1 MQTNI
6 LPKENIIFRKQGA
19 YNRLQSTDPASQYL
33 KQQLIF
39 GSKYRD
45 SSFYDMNLAALTAYT
60 PPSQTEQ
67 IVTQND
73 TPYYVPPNTYW
84 NQQSDRP
91 FPANQKAVTA
101 SGSTYHSS
109 STKHSIMRMRPG
121 AMSPGGKG
129 VDIKHN
135 SYNRYLNKLKGSAP
149 LRQGPI
155 PPNFGLPIPFN
166 RAYPI
171 YGGKTFK
178 VGLIAQCNC
187 SKNGITEKQI
197 YGNPL
202 SSIQDQ
208 ILSVTYHFSVGD
220 YVWAKKNIATD
231 TFYKAQIKEI
241 TNNTFVVEFTDDNTI
256 QVVSSNDVF
265 IYTDCNCN
273 YEEPVID
280 QILDGKYT
288 QELFETSKLC
298 VLTNTAVNTPYL

>member
-1 MQTNI
+1 MTTK
-6 LPKENIIFRKQGA
+6 LLKENITFRKQGA

-39 GSKYRD
+39 GSKYKD
-45 SSFYDMNLAALTAYT
+45 SSFYAMNLAALSAYNS
-60 PPSQTEQ
+60 PSANSQ

-73 TPYYVPPNTYW
+73 TPYYVPPHTYW

-91 FPANQKAVTA
+91 YPSNQKPVTA

-135 SYNRYLNKLKGSAP
+135 SYDRYLNKLKGSAP

-155 PPNFGLPIPFN
+155 PPNFGAPIPFN

-178 VGLIAQCNC
+178 VGLIPQCNC
-187 SKNGITEKQI
+187 SKNGITEKDI

-220 YVWAKKNIATD
+220 FVWARKINNI
-231 TFYKAQIKEI
+231 FKKAQIKEI
-241 TNNTFVVEFTDDNTI
+241 VNDSFVIEFTDDNTI
-256 QVVSSNDVF
+256 QIVSSNNVF
-265 IYTDCNCN
+265 IYSECNCN
-273 YEEPVID
+273 YQKPIID
-280 QILDGKYT
+280 QIVEDQYT
-288 QELFETSKLC
+288 KAAFESSKLC
-298 VLTNTAVNTPYL
+298 ILTNAAVNVPYL